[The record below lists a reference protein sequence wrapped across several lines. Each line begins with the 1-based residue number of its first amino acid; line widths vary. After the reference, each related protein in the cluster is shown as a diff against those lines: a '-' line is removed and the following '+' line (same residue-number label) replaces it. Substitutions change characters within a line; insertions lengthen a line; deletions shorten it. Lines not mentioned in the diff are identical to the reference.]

1 MSTKQSCPGQ
11 LQWSAFG
18 APYMDTMCATAMTFD
33 KADFTPGPYL
43 QDLDSEYYTE
53 DVPCPFCATVL
64 FLDYCGIGQEKE
76 LAWSKD
82 REPATGVDPYPVD
95 GRSLT
100 FYAVH
105 PERGIEQLIL
115 IDTLGHE

>member
-1 MSTKQSCPGQ
+1 
-11 LQWSAFG
+11 
-18 APYMDTMCATAMTFD
+18 MDTMCATVMTFD
-33 KADFTPGPYL
+33 KANFTPGPYL
-43 QDLDSEYYTE
+43 QDLDSEYFTA

-64 FLDYCGIGQEKE
+64 FLDYCGIGREKE

-82 REPATGVDPYPVD
+82 SEPATGVEPYPVD

-105 PERGIEQLIL
+105 PERGVEQLTI
-115 IDTLGHE
+115 IDTLEES